1 MADENEMTVNTE
13 AADASASATAAEPKK
28 QRAPRRAKNAAG
40 ASVSETSS
48 ATATPA
54 KTTRRKR
61 GEKAAEAAAAAVDA
75 GSVKKRGGRP
85 AKPQTVKQVVS
96 APTAEAPVLDEMADL
111 IQLEEENKRLRVALA
126 EKLRAENAHLR
137 KRLGVD

>member
-1 MADENEMTVNTE
+1 MRLHPQQQRNQKNSAPR
-13 AADASASATAAEPKK
+13 DARRMLPVRPCQKP
-28 QRAPRRAKNAAG
+28 RAP
-40 ASVSETSS
+40 
-48 ATATPA
+48 PPHA

-111 IQLEEENKRLRVALA
+111 IQLEEENKRLRMALA
-126 EKLRAENAHLR
+126 EKLRTENAHLR